1 MCTSHLRGTTVF
13 FDQNKTSIGAIILG
27 VMDFK
32 TEKKY
37 QYLLNESGSQPAPRE
52 NYRGYWAFNLS
63 TQILREN

>member
-13 FDQNKTSIGAIILG
+13 FDQNKTSIGAIIFG

-37 QYLLNESGSQPAPRE
+37 QYLLNESGSQPAPE
-52 NYRGYWAFNLS
+52 KIIAVIGLLIYQLKS
-63 TQILREN
+63 